1 MTTRHARPMAE
12 YRRAAR
18 LRTAAT
24 IAGYVLVLAVFIV
37 DAALV
42 LAMPVTSAR

>member
-1 MTTRHARPMAE
+1 MTRHARPMAE

-24 IAGYVLVLAVFIV
+24 IAGYAAVLALGAV
-37 DAALV
+37 D
-42 LAMPVTSAR
+42 LAMILAIPVR